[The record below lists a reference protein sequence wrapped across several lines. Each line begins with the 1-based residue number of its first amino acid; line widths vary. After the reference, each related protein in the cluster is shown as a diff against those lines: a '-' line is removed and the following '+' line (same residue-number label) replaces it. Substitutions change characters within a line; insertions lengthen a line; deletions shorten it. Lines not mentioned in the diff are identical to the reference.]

1 MRKHKHHHNPE
12 KRPPCPNPEVRDN
25 DDAEVIFVGVEHV
38 KEDAETF
45 FVRVISTSKPVI
57 SNVLNRVTRD
67 SSSRRMKDHVNPDP
81 SCRWQTA
88 NLRTPASE
96 PAAVSPVSQC
106 VWGGRGS
113 SIISSLHLNLISK
126 RARRKL
132 SFLHQNYLLCV
143 PVPSEPFSH

>member
-1 MRKHKHHHNPE
+1 MAHLFPCEEAQAPPQPE
-12 KRPPCPNPEVRDN
+12 KKTAVSKSRGEDN

-67 SSSRRMKDHVNPDP
+67 SSSRRMKDHVNPEP
-81 SCRWQTA
+81 SCRWQPA

-113 SIISSLHLNLISK
+113 SIISEPSSK
-126 RARRKL
+126 
-132 SFLHQNYLLCV
+132 
-143 PVPSEPFSH
+143 PD